1 MGVGGPDEEDDG
13 GEEGEGGVEDPLVLD
28 HDHGARLD
36 DGRLEEPGEAQTDE
50 DVEDVA
56 ADGVTDGHVPV
67 ALLDDA
73 DSTEGIR
80 HADPGCDEGEAHHG
94 VRDAQGEPDDGDHPD
109 HHVAGTFTYKYKTE
123 N

>member
-1 MGVGGPDEEDDG
+1 MNDSDSWARADE
-13 GEEGEGGVEDPLVLD
+13 
-28 HDHGARLD
+28 ASFQ
-36 DGRLEEPGEAQTDE
+36 EPGQAQTHQ
-50 DVEDVA
+50 DVEDITS
-56 ADGVTDGHVPV
+56 DGVTDGHVSV
-67 ALLDDA
+67 TLLDHGH
-73 DSTEGIR
+73 SWQTVG